1 MPNSF
6 ASVRLL
12 VVDDFPEDRE
22 QIADL
27 AQSIGIETVLEAE
40 RSESALEEIRKGTVD
55 CVMVDHR
62 LDGED
67 GLDLVDEIHK
77 HWPRLPI
84 IVLSGQGN
92 EKVAAAALRGGALRY
107 MPKRGMDAGALRS
120 AIDNAMRWARHF
132 AARPSP

>member
-1 MPNSF
+1 MSNAF
-6 ASVRLL
+6 GSVRLL

-22 QIADL
+22 LIADL
-27 AQSIGIETVLEAE
+27 ARTIGIETVLEADG
-40 RSESALEEIRKGTVD
+40 SEGALEEIRKAAVD

-77 HWPRLPI
+77 HWPTLPI

-107 MPKRGMDAGALRS
+107 MPKRGMDTGALKS
-120 AIDNAMRWARHF
+120 AVDNAMRWARHF
-132 AARPSP
+132 KAHPSS